1 MARNRVI
8 YQSQAV
14 YVSQDINPTG
24 IATGSRTA
32 GGGRLN
38 DHADLNRIQSC
49 NYTFSIGRQ
58 DVNQFGELAAIDRI
72 ITETP
77 TVSLEG
83 SYLVANLGNEKKL
96 GFDIFAGPK
105 DPVSTTPVSCIS
117 GLIDTETNQGVKNYY
132 ILTTKEGSDAIDNT
146 KSGNYESIIGIG
158 NASLTSY
165 STEGAV
171 GGLPT
176 ASFTIEGQNL
186 NAVNTPYTG
195 MYSNY
200 TGLNAPGSTA
210 SAVYNPAR
218 INGYGFVTAQGDNK
232 ILVQPTGTP
241 VTYAAGNVTIPI
253 TTGNRLS
260 HAVKY
265 PAGTIVPTDQA
276 GAQSTI
282 PAGKVLNYCEDD
294 GNSTATFTLTKPLEK
309 GSQQMV
315 GTLSSDVV
323 IPAGR
328 LGPAFTGSFGDVI
341 VAVSGSNPSID
352 TTDGGQIEWNAFSG
366 GASAAGTL
374 LKKEV
379 GKDFSNNPAPIT
391 LPVSTTNLNPNDVN
405 VTGAI
410 STLRPGD
417 ITISLKKSSGA
428 EEDLPGAKVS
438 NAHIQSYN
446 ISFDLARTPIQRLG
460 NRFAFARPIDFPISA
475 SFSFDAILADL
486 TTGTISDLIDCDE
499 DYEATV
505 FLKNVPDCNKPKIK
519 ETVMSYT
526 MKKLKL
532 ESQSFS
538 SSIGDN
544 KTVSLD
550 FSCQIGAPEQS
561 DVGVFMSGYSAEQNA
576 S

>member
-14 YVSQDINPTG
+14 YVSQDANVTG
-24 IATGSRTA
+24 IATGSLDSN
-32 GGGRLN
+32 GGRVESQV
-38 DHADLNRIQSC
+38 DLNRIQSC
-49 NYTFSIGRQ
+49 NYSFSIGRQ

-96 GFDIFAGPK
+96 GFDIFAGPN
-105 DPVSTTPVSCIS
+105 DAASTTPVSCIS
-117 GLIDTETNQGVKNYY
+117 GMIDTETNQGVKNYY

-146 KSGNYESIIGIG
+146 KSGNYESMIGIG
-158 NASLTSY
+158 NASITSY
-165 STEGAV
+165 STEGAI

-176 ASFTIEGQNL
+176 ASFSVEGQNL
-186 NAVNTPYTG
+186 NAVNLPYTG
-195 MYSNY
+195 MYEGY
-200 TGLNAPGSTA
+200 TGLAVASTR
-210 SAVYNPAR
+210 SFSPER
-218 INGYGFVTAQGDNK
+218 DIDGYGFCTAQGTNK
-232 ILVQPTGTP
+232 ILVQATGAG
-241 VTYAAGNVTIPI
+241 VTYAAGSATIPI

-260 HAVKY
+260 HAVNY
-265 PAGTIVPTDQA
+265 PAGALTTAAQA
-276 GAQSTI
+276 GAQNTI
-282 PAGKVLNYCEDD
+282 PAGKVLSSANF
-294 GNSTATFTLTKPLEK
+294 GAGAVTFTLDKPLEK
-309 GSQQMV
+309 GAQEMV
-315 GTLSSDVV
+315 GTLNYPYT

-328 LGPAFTGSFGDVI
+328 LGPAFTGTFSDVVVGI
-341 VAVSGSNPSID
+341 TGSNPSID
-352 TTDGGQIEWNAFSG
+352 TTDGGQIEWNAWSG
-366 GASAAGTL
+366 GANAGGAATFLAKKDGDTTL
-374 LKKEV
+374 
-379 GKDFSNNPAPIT
+379 NPVPVT

-428 EEDLPGAKVS
+428 AEDLPGTNVS

-446 ISFDLARTPIQRLG
+446 ISFDLSRTPIQKLG
-460 NRFAFARPIDFPISA
+460 SRFAFARPIDFPISA

-486 TTGTISDLIDCDE
+486 TTGTINDLIDCDE

-505 FLKNVPDCNKPKIK
+505 FLKNVPDCNKPKVK
-519 ETVMSYT
+519 ETVMTYT

-544 KTVSLD
+544 KTVTLD

-561 DVGVFMSGYSAEQNA
+561 DVGVFMSGYSTEVNA

>member
-14 YVSQDINPTG
+14 YVSQNVNPTG

-32 GGGRLN
+32 NGGRSN

-49 NYTFSIGRQ
+49 NYSFSIGRQ
-58 DVNQFGELAAIDRI
+58 DVNQFGELASIDRI

-117 GLIDTETNQGVKNYY
+117 GMIDTETNQGVKNYY

-176 ASFTIEGQNL
+176 ASFSIEGQNL

-200 TGLNAPGSTA
+200 TGLNAPSTA
-210 SAVYNPAR
+210 AFANALNVFDPTR
-218 INGYGFVTAQGDNK
+218 ILGYGFVTAQGDNK
-232 ILVQPTGTP
+232 ILVQPTG
-241 VTYAAGNVTIPI
+241 AAQTISAGDATIPI

-260 HAVKY
+260 HAVNY
-265 PAGTIVPTDQA
+265 PNGTLVPTDQA

-282 PAGKVLNYCEDD
+282 PAGKTLTSS
-294 GNSTATFTLTKPLEK
+294 STTLTLTKPLEK
-309 GSQQMV
+309 GAQEMV
-315 GTLSSDVV
+315 GTLSSDLV
-323 IPAGR
+323 IPAGK

-352 TTDGGQIEWNAFSG
+352 TTNGGEIEWNAFSG

-374 LKKEV
+374 LKKEL

-417 ITISLKKSSGA
+417 ITISLKKSNGDA
-428 EEDLPGAKVS
+428 EDLPGTKVS

-446 ISFDLARTPIQRLG
+446 ISFDLARTPIQKLG

-505 FLKNVPDCNKPKIK
+505 FLKNVPDCNKPKVK

-544 KTVSLD
+544 KTVTLD

-561 DVGVFMSGYSAEQNA
+561 DVGVFMSGYSTELNA

>member
-14 YVSQDINPTG
+14 YVSQDVNPTG

-32 GGGRLN
+32 NGGRLN
-38 DHADLNRIQSC
+38 DHTDLNRIQSC
-49 NYTFSIGRQ
+49 NYSFSIGRQ

-117 GLIDTETNQGVKNYY
+117 GMIDTETNQGVKNYY

-146 KSGNYESIIGIG
+146 KSGNYESMIGIG

-186 NAVNTPYTG
+186 NAVNLPYTG
-195 MYSNY
+195 MYEGY
-200 TGLNAPGSTA
+200 TGLKVPTEGEWQHFDPKRAD
-210 SAVYNPAR
+210 
-218 INGYGFVTAQGDNK
+218 GYGFATAQGINK
-232 ILVQPTGTP
+232 ILVQATGAG
-241 VTYAAGNVTIPI
+241 VTYAAGSATIPI

-260 HAVKY
+260 DAVNY
-265 PAGTIVPTDQA
+265 PNGTLVPTDQA
-276 GAQSTI
+276 GAQNTI
-282 PAGKVLNYCEDD
+282 PAGKALNSANF
-294 GNSTATFTLTKPLEK
+294 GAGAVTFTLTKPLEK
-309 GSQQMV
+309 GSQEMV
-315 GTLSSDVV
+315 GTLNHPYT
-323 IPAGR
+323 IPVGK
-328 LGPAFTGSFGDVI
+328 LGPAFTGTFTDVVVGI
-341 VAVSGSNPSID
+341 TGSNPSID
-352 TTDGGQIEWNAFSG
+352 TTDGGQIEWNAWSG
-366 GASAAGTL
+366 AGSAGTAGTFL
-374 LKKEV
+374 AKKD
-379 GKDFSNNPAPIT
+379 GDTTLNPVPVT
-391 LPVSTTNLNPNDVN
+391 LPVSTTNLNTNNVN

-417 ITISLKKSSGA
+417 ITISLTKSNGDA
-428 EEDLPGAKVS
+428 EDLPGTNVT

-446 ISFDLARTPIQRLG
+446 ISFDLARTPIQKLG

-486 TTGTISDLIDCDE
+486 TTGTINDLIDCDE

-505 FLKNVPDCNKPKIK
+505 FLKNIPDCTKPKVK
-519 ETVMSYT
+519 ETVMTYT

-544 KTVSLD
+544 KTVTLD

-561 DVGVFMSGYSAEQNA
+561 DVGVFMSGYSTELNA

>member
-14 YVSQDINPTG
+14 YVSQNVNPTG

-32 GGGRLN
+32 DGGRLN
-38 DHADLNRIQSC
+38 DHANLNRIQSC
-49 NYTFSIGRQ
+49 NYSFSIGRQ
-58 DVNQFGELAAIDRI
+58 DVNQFGELASIDRI

-96 GFDIFAGPK
+96 GFDIFAGPN
-105 DPVSTTPVSCIS
+105 DDVNTTPVSCIS
-117 GLIDTETNQGVKNYY
+117 GMIDTETNQGVKNYY
-132 ILTTKEGSDAIDNT
+132 IVTTKEGSDAIDNT
-146 KSGNYESIIGIG
+146 KSGNYESLIGIG

-176 ASFTIEGQNL
+176 ASFTVEGQNL
-186 NAVNTPYTG
+186 NAVNLPYTG
-195 MYSNY
+195 MYEGY
-200 TGLNAPGSTA
+200 TGIKTPGNTK
-210 SAVYNPAR
+210 SAVFDPQR
-218 INGYGFVTAQGDNK
+218 DINGYGFELATAGNRV
-232 ILVQPTGTP
+232 IVQPTGDAQTL
-241 VTYAAGNVTIPI
+241 AAGDVTIPI
-253 TTGNRLS
+253 TTGSRATYQTTS
-260 HAVKY
+260 
-265 PAGTIVPTDQA
+265 PAPTAQA
-276 GAQSTI
+276 GAQNTI
-282 PAGKVLNYCEDD
+282 PAGKVLTYAN
-294 GNSTATFTLTKPLEK
+294 GGGTANFTLTKPLEK
-309 GSQQMV
+309 GAQEMI
-315 GTLSSDVV
+315 GTLSANLD

-328 LGPAFTGSFGDVI
+328 LGPALTGSFSDVVVGI
-341 VAVSGSNPSID
+341 TGSNPSID
-352 TTDGGQIEWNAFSG
+352 TTDGGQIEWHAWSG
-366 GASAAGTL
+366 AGSAGAAGTFL
-374 LKKEV
+374 AKKD
-379 GKDFSNNPAPIT
+379 GDTSLNPVPIK

-428 EEDLPGAKVS
+428 EEDLPGTKVS
-438 NAHIQSYN
+438 NAHIQSYT
-446 ISFDLARTPIQRLG
+446 ISFDLARTPIQKLG

-475 SFSFDAILADL
+475 TFSFDAILADL
-486 TTGTISDLIDCDE
+486 TTGTINDLIDCDE

-505 FLKNVPDCNKPKIK
+505 FLKNVPDCTKPKAK
-519 ETVMSYT
+519 ENVMTYT

-544 KTVSLD
+544 KTVTLD

-561 DVGVFMSGYSAEQNA
+561 DVGVFMSGYSTEINDHN
-576 S
+576 